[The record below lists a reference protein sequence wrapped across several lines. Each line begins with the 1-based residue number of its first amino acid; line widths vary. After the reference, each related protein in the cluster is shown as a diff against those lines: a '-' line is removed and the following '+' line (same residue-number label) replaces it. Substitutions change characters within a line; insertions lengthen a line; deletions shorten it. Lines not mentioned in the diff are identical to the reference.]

1 MLGGGVCE
9 REVLP
14 VEDLM
19 TAARADVVLTE
30 GLLLLPGV
38 GGIGADFGN
47 RCFRGLCGRGGLKV
61 TIFSGMHL

>member
-14 VEDLM
+14 EEDLM

-38 GGIGADFGN
+38 GGIGADFW
-47 RCFRGLCGRGGLKV
+47 R
-61 TIFSGMHL
+61 

>member
-1 MLGGGVCE
+1 MQAMIWRFRERGGGRQRRQMLGGGVCE

-14 VEDLM
+14 EEDLI

-38 GGIGADFGN
+38 GGIGADFW
-47 RCFRGLCGRGGLKV
+47 R
-61 TIFSGMHL
+61 